1 MNMDLRTN
9 LQKKAEVKLEGVGRK
24 VGTVYKQALKKVPAI
39 KNAILDMPTGAGT
52 GTYHSLTPRE
62 MIAKVKKLKK

>member
-1 MNMDLRTN
+1 METSARAFKDLIYRSMG
-9 LQKKAEVKLEGVGRK
+9 KAKYASGGVATK
-24 VGTVYKQALKKVPAI
+24 A

-62 MIAKVKKLKK
+62 MISKVKGR